1 MILLRKHISRFPWEK
16 EVGRV
21 KFENIGKRKVHQEQA
36 ILEDPLSKRQI
47 LKKWERFPGFPS
59 ELPDKM
65 VYKFDTEGLGA
76 MKLQFSNSGKYL
88 AVACTLNESSKTIIK
103 IFDVESGELN
113 VVLSGHHDLIHDLQ
127 WSQRDNYLISASAD
141 CSVKVWNL
149 TSIRDHGD
157 SNKEK
162 LNYTENDA
170 KYFVQRMLH
179 PSFVYGAAF
188 YPDTAMES
196 DSRLLIASIC
206 YDQRVR
212 LWLVQL
218 NEDGGSQGEEVLL
231 TELNI
236 MQKESG
242 KLSKK

>member
-1 MILLRKHISRFPWEK
+1 
-16 EVGRV
+16 
-21 KFENIGKRKVHQEQA
+21 
-36 ILEDPLSKRQI
+36 
-47 LKKWERFPGFPS
+47 
-59 ELPDKM
+59 
-65 VYKFDTEGLGA
+65 
-76 MKLQFSNSGKYL
+76 
-88 AVACTLNESSKTIIK
+88 
-103 IFDVESGELN
+103 
-113 VVLSGHHDLIHDLQ
+113 
-127 WSQRDNYLISASAD
+127 
-141 CSVKVWNL
+141 
-149 TSIRDHGD
+149 
-157 SNKEK
+157 
-162 LNYTENDA
+162 
-170 KYFVQRMLH
+170 MLH